1 MLEKIKGFMQ
11 LNTGAAAAFAIG
23 KAVLALS
30 KDEALDQ
37 VTASVNCPGAAHIEV
52 KYGTETGVYGDPVR
66 VENSSYSWVTEDEAL
81 FVVARGIACDGT
93 AGAWSDE
100 ATITL
105 NVNDFLTFTLPG
117 QTGASVID
125 TVAGTIAVTVPHGT
139 NVEAMIPTFTVS
151 AGASVECGAAPLV
164 SGVTELDLSDPVL
177 CAVQGQNDGPIQE
190 YTITVTVA
198 AATNHITAF
207 SLAEQTGAAVI
218 STEAHTVAIEVAN
231 GTNPAALVATFTLSA
246 GASASVGETPQVSG
260 VTANDFTLPVVYTV
274 VGADAAE
281 QAWTVTV
288 TIAV

>member
-1 MLEKIKGFMQ
+1 MAEKITGFQQ

-30 KDEALDQ
+30 KDEATDQ
-37 VTASVNCPGAAHIEV
+37 ITAAVTCPGAAHFEV
-52 KYGTETGVYGDPVR
+52 KFGTETGVYGDPVR
-66 VENSSYSWVTEDEAL
+66 VEDSRYQWITEDEAL
-81 FVVARGIACDGT
+81 FVVARGIACDGS

-105 NVNDFLTFTLPG
+105 NVNNFLTFSFPG
-117 QTGASVID
+117 QVGDAVID
-125 TVAGTIAVTVPHGT
+125 VAAGTIAVEVPHGT
-139 NVEAMIPTFTVS
+139 DVTALIPTFTVS

-164 SGVTELDLSDPVL
+164 SGETELDMTDPVL

-190 YTITVTVA
+190 YTITVTEA
-198 AATNHITAF
+198 AATNHIAAF

-218 STEAHTVAIEVAN
+218 DAAAHTVAIEVAN
-231 GTNPAALVATFTLSA
+231 GTNPAALVATFTLSD

-260 VTANDFTLPVVYTV
+260 VTANDFTNPVVYTV

-281 QAWTVTV
+281 QEWTVTV
-288 TIAV
+288 SVAA